1 MNHTVYFADKV
12 VVFTSVHPGE
22 GWYVTTPASV
32 DGITKAKITKILESH
47 NNVAVLTPE
56 PDEAFAAFA
65 AGFTSV
71 EAAGGVVVNDRG
83 EWLMMRRNGRWDL
96 PKGHLE
102 CGERIDE
109 CAAREVAEETGV
121 SAGVVRPLCQT
132 LHAYYFEK
140 TDRWELKRTHWF
152 ELHTAACDRLV
163 PQTEEGIERVAWCT
177 PAQVAANLGEAFP
190 TIRCVA
196 AAMNG

>member
-12 VVFTSVHPGE
+12 VVFTSVSPGE

-65 AGFTSV
+65 ARFTSV

-121 SAGVVRPLCQT
+121 SAEVVRPLCQT

-177 PAQVAANLGEAFP
+177 PAEVAANLGETFP

-196 AAMNG
+196 AAMKG